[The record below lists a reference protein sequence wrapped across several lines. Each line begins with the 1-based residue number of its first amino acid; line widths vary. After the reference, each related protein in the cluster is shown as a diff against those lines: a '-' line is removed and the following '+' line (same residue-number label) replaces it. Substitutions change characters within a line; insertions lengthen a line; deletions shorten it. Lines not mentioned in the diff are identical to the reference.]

1 MTGASSSA
9 SASASREGSSIMGS
23 AKPFA
28 SVSGVAG
35 VGVSSPFWPP
45 LARPKL
51 RISRA
56 LIPRLYSINDL
67 SSRMGYSQEL
77 S

>member
-1 MTGASSSA
+1 
-9 SASASREGSSIMGS
+9 
-23 AKPFA
+23 
-28 SVSGVAG
+28 
-35 VGVSSPFWPP
+35 
-45 LARPKL
+45 L